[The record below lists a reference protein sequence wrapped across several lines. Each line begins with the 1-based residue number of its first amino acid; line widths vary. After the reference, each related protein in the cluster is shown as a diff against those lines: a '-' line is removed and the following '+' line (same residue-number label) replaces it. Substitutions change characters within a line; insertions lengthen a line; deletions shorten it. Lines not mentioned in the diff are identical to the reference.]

1 MRENIS
7 IALFILLLAGLFTIG
22 IYSIKRGKGCNVTV
36 VLTDGTVL
44 KVSETMSWRNGM
56 TDIISCKGEK
66 IQVPTARIKVIK

>member
-1 MRENIS
+1 MSERIS
-7 IALFILLLAGLFTIG
+7 MVLFVGLIVGLFTVG
-22 IYSIKRGKGCNVTV
+22 VHSIKRGKGCNVTV

-44 KVSETMSWRNGM
+44 KVSETISWRNGM

>member
-1 MRENIS
+1 MSERIS
-7 IALFILLLAGLFTIG
+7 MVLFVGLIVGLFTVG
-22 IYSIKRGKGCNVTV
+22 VYSIKRGKGCNVTV

-44 KVSETMSWRNGM
+44 KVSETISWRNGM

>member
-7 IALFILLLAGLFTIG
+7 IALFVVLIVGLFTVG
-22 IYSIKRGKGCNVTV
+22 VYSIKRGKGCNVTV

-44 KVSETMSWRNGM
+44 KVSETTSWRNGM

-66 IQVPTARIKVIK
+66 IQVPTARIKVIR